1 MGPLA
6 ENKDEHFTYGDYLK
20 WDDSE
25 RWELIDGI
33 AYNMTPA
40 PSRFHQQVSIELC
53 FQLVNHLRDTTC
65 KVYAAPFDV
74 RLLEADEADESVT
87 TVVQPDI
94 SVICDPSKLDDR
106 GCKGSPDLIVEILSP
121 ATARKDRAGR
131 RCTQGVNFLPD
142 TSGSMSGLPVEKAKE
157 AMLLARDG
165 LYPQD
170 TFNLITFSGDIEILF
185 PVAVLGEGREFA
197 DRQTVS
203 SSANRGTAARR

>member
-121 ATARKDRAGR
+121 ATARKDWKEKFLRYERAGVR
-131 RCTQGVNFLPD
+131 EYWIADPSGKTVTVFKRSDAGLFGRPD
-142 TSGSMSGLPVEKAKE
+142 VYGEEERIRVGILED
-157 AMLLARDG
+157 L
-165 LYPQD
+165 
-170 TFNLITFSGDIEILF
+170 EIDLQSVF
-185 PVAVLGEGREFA
+185 ME
-197 DRQTVS
+197 
-203 SSANRGTAARR
+203 